1 MCRKVAIFL
10 LLIAR
15 YFAIVYKR
23 KEVSMKAKHVQKLRT
38 YSHTY
43 LVMMGNRGIEP
54 RVSELSDFLQQI
66 TGRTLSQYEKD
77 LSTAVLA
84 RKLKRDIEMKRLN

>member
-1 MCRKVAIFL
+1 
-10 LLIAR
+10 
-15 YFAIVYKR
+15 
-23 KEVSMKAKHVQKLRT
+23 MKAKHVEKLRT

-43 LVMMGNRGIEP
+43 LEMVGNRGIEP
-54 RVSELSDFLQQI
+54 RVSELSEFLYQI

-84 RKLKRDIEMKRLN
+84 RKLKRDIEKKRLN

>member
-1 MCRKVAIFL
+1 
-10 LLIAR
+10 
-15 YFAIVYKR
+15 
-23 KEVSMKAKHVQKLRT
+23 MKAKYVEKLRT

-43 LVMMGNRGIEP
+43 LVMVVNRGIEP
-54 RVSELSDFLQQI
+54 KVSELSEFLQQI

-84 RKLKRDIEMKRLN
+84 RKLKRDIEKVN

>member
-1 MCRKVAIFL
+1 
-10 LLIAR
+10 
-15 YFAIVYKR
+15 
-23 KEVSMKAKHVQKLRT
+23 MKANDVKKLRT

-43 LVMMGNRGIEP
+43 LVMVGNRGIEP
-54 RVSELSDFLQQI
+54 RVSELSEFLHQI

-84 RKLKRDIEMKRLN
+84 RKLKRDIEKVN